1 MNLFKRLFHF
11 GALKNKLQNW
21 LEIKNCEEFNQK
33 LLDDAIEDIKDKVLF
48 ELSFIDKM
56 ALTEQDKSK
65 LYHAQILYFLR
76 KDSEKGESIAYT
88 CDRYYRANSK
98 DEAYGAFCRLLKEKE
113 VTPETISCNWNPKIV
128 EIDPECFIDVREDA

>member
-11 GALKNKLQNW
+11 EALKNKLQKW
-21 LEIKNCEEFNQK
+21 LEIKNYEEFNQEI
-33 LLDDAIEDIKDKVLF
+33 LDDAIEDIKDKVLF

-56 ALTEQDKSK
+56 ALSEQDKSK

-98 DEAYGAFCRLLKEKE
+98 DEAYGAG
-113 VTPETISCNWNPKIV
+113 VTPTKFLICPYPKNKIIGIKV
-128 EIDPECFIDVREDA
+128 NKKTFLKYFLFIKKK